1 MGCSSVNINHL
12 NSKGRTALGVAASAS
27 HLDVVKLLLSH
38 TDIDVN
44 AGDDTPLYLATWGR
58 HRYEIARVL
67 LNNSN
72 IDVNKRSE
80 GWHPIYTPAHNGD
93 SAMVKLLIK
102 HPKTDVNSKTHSM
115 TALMIATKRRMTEVV
130 KILLRCPRTDITIKD
145 SPDRWGQT
153 ALDYAKEKGYAD
165 IISAFAS
172 QQNLMEEEGP
182 TCTATNTSTI
192 PKYDNSYFD
201 ESFKIF
207 IILHFRWMLRACES
221 AICKCQ

>member
-12 NSKGRTALGVAASAS
+12 NSKGRTALGVAARAS

-44 AGDDTPLYLATWGR
+44 AGDATPLYLATWGR

-192 PKYDNSYFD
+192 PKYDNTYFD
-201 ESFKIF
+201 QSFKIF